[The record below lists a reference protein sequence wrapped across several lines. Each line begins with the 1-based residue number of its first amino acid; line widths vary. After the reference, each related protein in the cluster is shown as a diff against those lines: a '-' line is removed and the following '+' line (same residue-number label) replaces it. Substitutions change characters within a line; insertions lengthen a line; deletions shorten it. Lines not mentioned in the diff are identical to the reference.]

1 MRLFFLNQ
9 LLKDNLYILDCEP
22 INYRWG
28 GFFNYSEISLL
39 LNDYIFLNLNIFFL
53 KIKKI
58 ILIIFLLSF
67 KKSIC
72 VFFFLNFYKRFF
84 LKDLF
89 KPKIKFFYIV
99 FIDKIFFFL
108 TRFKFCLTKYK
119 DFKLFSN
126 YLNPRKGSS
135 RFPTIVFISKKCWKN
150 YKNFFFSFLRLR
162 LISIKSNSI
171 IGLNDNAGYNI
182 FIKDC
187 KKIYFMFKSIY
198 LLTYKYFKTW

>member
-1 MRLFFLNQ
+1 MRLFCINQ
-9 LLKDNLYILDCEP
+9 ILKDNLYILDSEP

-28 GFFNYSEISLL
+28 GLFNYSEVSIL

-58 ILIIFLLSF
+58 ILTIFFLSF

-99 FIDKIFFFL
+99 FIDKIYFFL

-126 YLNPRKGSS
+126 YLNPKKGSC

-150 YKNFFFSFLRLR
+150 YFKFFYSFLRLC
-162 LISIKSNSI
+162 LISITSKSI
-171 IGLNDNAGYNI
+171 IGINDNVGYNL

-187 KKIYFMFKSIY
+187 KKVYFMFKSIY
-198 LLTYKYFKTW
+198 LLTYKYFKLW